1 MMDKYDVTLYGVDSY
16 TEYPV
21 ALTYRLEAESVGIAV
36 DLARLAATGSYPE
49 FTEDYGLYNETF
61 GVGSTH
67 QRLWPLLPDHGGKWA
82 AIHQHRLCCVQ
93 HGRIPQG
100 EE

>member
-36 DLARLAATGSYPE
+36 DLARLAATGNYPE
-49 FTEDYGLYNETF
+49 FTEDYGLYKE
-61 GVGSTH
+61 
-67 QRLWPLLPDHGGKWA
+67 RM
-82 AIHQHRLCCVQ
+82 
-93 HGRIPQG
+93 G
-100 EE
+100 EK

>member
-36 DLARLAATGSYPE
+36 DLARLAATGS
-49 FTEDYGLYNETF
+49 
-61 GVGSTH
+61 
-67 QRLWPLLPDHGGKWA
+67 
-82 AIHQHRLCCVQ
+82 
-93 HGRIPQG
+93 
-100 EE
+100 